1 MKTIFA
7 ILPVLILTISIADAS
22 RVVSLEC
29 SRVYSVKEIEDG
41 KDKDE
46 NEETKET
53 IRFKLEKP
61 ATSKG
66 KLNLFGWQKDEK
78 ASDDIDTVK
87 NLQYVGSTTT
97 PSRKGTLDCFTND
110 ETKSGPIDLAN
121 FQLHCKN
128 PTTVAQTT
136 FTTSLEGEYDSVID
150 ADTNQVTKEWDKNKE
165 SFEFKYKVI
174 GADGKKD
181 KDLSFSYG
189 KSLSKIK
196 CFIEVE

>member
-78 ASDDIDTVK
+78 ASDDIDT
-87 NLQYVGSTTT
+87 
-97 PSRKGTLDCFTND
+97 
-110 ETKSGPIDLAN
+110 A
-121 FQLHCKN
+121 
-128 PTTVAQTT
+128 A
-136 FTTSLEGEYDSVID
+136 
-150 ADTNQVTKEWDKNKE
+150 
-165 SFEFKYKVI
+165 
-174 GADGKKD
+174 
-181 KDLSFSYG
+181 
-189 KSLSKIK
+189 
-196 CFIEVE
+196 